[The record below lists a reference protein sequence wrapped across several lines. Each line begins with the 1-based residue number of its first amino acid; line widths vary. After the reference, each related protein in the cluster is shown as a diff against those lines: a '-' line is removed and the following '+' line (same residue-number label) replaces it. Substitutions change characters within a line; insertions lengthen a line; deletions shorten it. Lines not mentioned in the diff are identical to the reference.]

1 MYFLSWVVIG
11 LITGWLT
18 GKLAREG
25 GYGPMVNIVL
35 GAPVVTA
42 INACASDRR
51 RYA

>member
-1 MYFLSWVVIG
+1 MYLLSWVIIG

-25 GYGPMVNIVL
+25 GYGPMVNIVM

-42 INACASDRR
+42 TNACDSDRK

>member
-18 GKLAREG
+18 GQLAREG
-25 GYGPMVNIVL
+25 GYGPMVNIVM
-35 GAPVVTA
+35 GAPVATA
-42 INACASDRR
+42 TNACDSDRK